1 MNINQIVKGHKAGT
15 FIILGFRTIGGE
27 HYAQLKSVN
36 PANHNQVSKGELAMP
51 ISSLIEL

>member
-27 HYAQLKSVN
+27 NYAQLKSVN
-36 PANHNQVSKGELAMP
+36 PANHNQVSKGELSLPLTAIMP
-51 ISSLIEL
+51 L